1 MVRSTKDGVFDGW
14 TSRRGKDYERM
25 VRQARAALWASVAE
39 YELETLWNER
49 RAKGT
54 SGEKGVPTAPFWL
67 QKWPWQDY
75 LGGEAKPQAET
86 VRKVRPYAPRSY
98 EVYQHDIW
106 SALSPR
112 TDVNDCL
119 LIAHHFGGEAAA
131 RRLAEDVM
139 GGQAVVFPLVELDSL
154 ALLIVAIR
162 ISIEEK
168 KCADAFNYACA
179 LLYGLSLLA
188 AEPSYLGAHDQ
199 LCKAVCVGVL
209 NGISN
214 GIWIV
219 DSADEALT
227 EIGSVIGARCSEIAW
242 LTGGALRLLWGPPL
256 QRNTIADLFHPV
268 ASTLSRPADGVSA
281 DLVDLLQRGTE
292 RDVTRLRDSAV
303 TRLEAKPLFR
313 RCK

>member
-1 MVRSTKDGVFDGW
+1 
-14 TSRRGKDYERM
+14 
-25 VRQARAALWASVAE
+25 
-39 YELETLWNER
+39 
-49 RAKGT
+49 
-54 SGEKGVPTAPFWL
+54 
-67 QKWPWQDY
+67 
-75 LGGEAKPQAET
+75 
-86 VRKVRPYAPRSY
+86 
-98 EVYQHDIW
+98 
-106 SALSPR
+106 
-112 TDVNDCL
+112 
-119 LIAHHFGGEAAA
+119 
-131 RRLAEDVM
+131 
-139 GGQAVVFPLVELDSL
+139 
-154 ALLIVAIR
+154 
-162 ISIEEK
+162 
-168 KCADAFNYACA
+168 
-179 LLYGLSLLA
+179 
-188 AEPSYLGAHDQ
+188 
-199 LCKAVCVGVL
+199 VGVL